1 MEREEGTAMSAHF
14 DGFLAEALTTDRETD
29 GGLDKEELY
38 GLYTSWCLL
47 NHTQPEPAESLW
59 AALESSRIKPDDNTL
74 AMSGPAAVDYIV
86 SSSPDLV

>member
-1 MEREEGTAMSAHF
+1 MSAHF
-14 DGFLAEALTTDRETD
+14 DRFLAEAFTTERETD
-29 GGLDKEELY
+29 RGLAKEELY

-47 NHTQPEPAESLW
+47 NHAEPQPAEDLW
-59 AALESSRIKPDDNTL
+59 AALADHQIRPNANTL